1 MSIIFIHFMMK
12 SKYILNRKILIP
24 VFVTLILLC
33 NYFIPNHFLF
43 SIISI
48 LFVSINV
55 LVFIKEKNELKSSI
69 CYARTVSPKK
79 YNLWNLIKNYAPIIL
94 FAILVIVFYKELNEI
109 KIPIYFYLILIPV
122 LFEIIHSNFND
133 SIRAFDAGVILP
145 NYKNGLITWKEIS
158 SINIQNLNFIINL
171 KENKVFTFI
180 IDERDFLDAKNINDL
195 FEKQTI
201 I

>member
-1 MSIIFIHFMMK
+1 MMK

-55 LVFIKEKNELKSSI
+55 LIFIKEKNELKSSI
-69 CYARTVSPKK
+69 CYARTVNPKT
-79 YNLWNLIKNYAPIIL
+79 YNLSNLIKNYAPIIL
-94 FAILVIVFYKELNEI
+94 FAIIVFVFYNELNKI
-109 KIPIYFYLILIPV
+109 KIPIYFSLILIPT
-122 LFEIIHSNFND
+122 LFEIIHTNFNN
-133 SIRAFDAGVILP
+133 SIRAFVTGIIIP
-145 NYKNGLITWKEIS
+145 NYKNELITWKEIS
-158 SINIQNLNFIINL
+158 SMNIQNLNFVVNL